1 MRAVVQR
8 VSQASVKVGEQV
20 TGAIG
25 KGFMVLLGIHA
36 DDTREDAEWLAS
48 KLIGMRIFPDGDGKM
63 NLDITEAQG
72 DFLIVSQ
79 FTLHARYKK
88 GNRPSFVDAARPETA
103 IPLYNHFVDFLRSQS
118 GCDVQTGE
126 FGAMMDVHLNN
137 DGPVT
142 LILDTRNKE

>member
-1 MRAVVQR
+1 
-8 VSQASVKVGEQV
+8 
-20 TGAIG
+20 
-25 KGFMVLLGIHA
+25 MVLLGIHA

-103 IPLYNHFVDFLRSQS
+103 IPLYNHFVDFLKAQS
-118 GCDVQTGE
+118 GCSVQTGE